1 VHAPHAVVTAAG
13 EPERAVHVEEA
24 VDAKFVEGADRLTP
38 SACSEVLIV
47 GRTRPKKGLIR

>member
-1 VHAPHAVVTAAG
+1 MHAPHAVVTAAG